1 MLIQDVIGEK
11 VAIITGASHG
21 IGAGLVAAYRDAGFK
36 VVASA
41 LSIGQSTDPNV
52 LNVAGDISD
61 HKTADFIMNEGVDRF
76 GRLDTLVNN
85 AGAYVS
91 KPFTQYTRAD
101 FDLMLLTN
109 LAGFFHITQRA
120 LRAMEA
126 QGWGHIVNITATV
139 AEQPVKGVPAALASL
154 TKGGLNSVTKAL
166 AIEYA
171 SCGIRVNAV
180 SPTIIRTH
188 PEASYAG
195 LEAQIP
201 LGRIGEIEDV
211 TSAVMYLESAPYV
224 TGEISHVDGGQSA
237 GHW

>member
-1 MLIQDVIGEK
+1 MINDK

-41 LSIGQSTDPNV
+41 LSIERATDPNV
-52 LNVAGDISD
+52 IAVAGDISD
-61 HKTADFIMNEGVDRF
+61 PETAERIMSEGVDGF

-85 AGAYVS
+85 AGAYIS
-91 KPFTQYTRAD
+91 KAFTEYTLAEYNS
-101 FDLMLLTN
+101 MLSTN
-109 LAGFFHITQRA
+109 LGGFFNITQRA
-120 LRAMEA
+120 LRVIQI

-154 TKGGLNSVTKAL
+154 VKGGLDSVTKAL

-180 SPTIIRTH
+180 SPSVIRTH
-188 PEASYAG
+188 P
-195 LEAQIP
+195 
-201 LGRIGEIEDV
+201 
-211 TSAVMYLESAPYV
+211 
-224 TGEISHVDGGQSA
+224 
-237 GHW
+237 

>member
-1 MLIQDVIGEK
+1 MIDQK
-11 VAIITGASHG
+11 VAIVTGASHG
-21 IGAGLVAAYRDAGFK
+21 IGQGIVAAYRAAGYK
-36 VVASA
+36 VIASA
-41 LSIGQSTDPNV
+41 LSIGPSADPNV

-61 HKTADFIMNEGVDRF
+61 PKTADLIMSEGVDKF
-76 GRLDTLVNN
+76 GRLDALVNDV
-85 AGAYVS
+85 GVYIS
-91 KPFTQYTRAD
+91 KPFTQYTQAD
-101 FDLMLLTN
+101 YDAMLSTN
-109 LAGFFHITQRA
+109 LSGFFHITQRA
-120 LRAMEA
+120 LRVMET
-126 QGWGHIVNITATV
+126 QGRGHIVNITSTV

-171 SCGIRVNAV
+171 SCGVRVNAV
-180 SPTIIRTH
+180 SPIVIRTH

-201 LGRIGEIEDV
+201 LGRIGEISDV
-211 TSAVMYLESAPYV
+211 VAAVMYLENAPFV

>member
-1 MLIQDVIGEK
+1 MDK
-11 VAIITGASHG
+11 ARVALITGASHG
-21 IGAGLVAAYRDAGFK
+21 VGAGLVAAYRDAGFK

-41 LSIGQSTDPNV
+41 LSIEQSSDPNV
-52 LNVAGDISD
+52 RNVAGDISSP
-61 HKTADFIMNEGVDRF
+61 KTAELIFSAGLDGF

-85 AGAYVS
+85 AGAYIS
-91 KPFTQYTRAD
+91 KPFTQYTPAD
-101 FDLMLLTN
+101 YDLMLSTN

-120 LRAMEA
+120 IRQMET

-139 AEQPVKGVPAALASL
+139 AEQPVKGVPAALASM

-171 SCGIRVNAV
+171 WCGIRVNAV
-180 SPTIIRTH
+180 SPAIIRTH

-195 LEAQIP
+195 LEAQVP
-201 LGRIGEIEDV
+201 LGRIGEVQDV
-211 TSAVMYLESAPYV
+211 VAAVMYLENAAYV

>member
-1 MLIQDVIGEK
+1 MIDQK
-11 VAIITGASHG
+11 VAIVTGASHG
-21 IGAGLVAAYRDAGFK
+21 IGQGIVAAYRAAGYK
-36 VVASA
+36 VIASA
-41 LSIGQSTDPNV
+41 LSIGPSADPNV

-61 HKTADFIMNEGVDRF
+61 PKTADLIMSEGVDKF
-76 GRLDTLVNN
+76 GRLDALVNDV
-85 AGAYVS
+85 GVYIS
-91 KPFTQYTRAD
+91 KPFTQYTQAD
-101 FDLMLLTN
+101 YDAMLSTN
-109 LAGFFHITQRA
+109 LSGFFHITQRA
-120 LRAMEA
+120 LRVMET
-126 QGWGHIVNITATV
+126 QGRGHIVNITSTV

-171 SCGIRVNAV
+171 SRGVRVNAV
-180 SPTIIRTH
+180 SPIVIRTH

-201 LGRIGEIEDV
+201 LGRIGEISDV
-211 TSAVMYLESAPYV
+211 VAAVMYLENATFV

>member
-1 MLIQDVIGEK
+1 VIDEK
-11 VAIITGASHG
+11 VAIVTGASHG
-21 IGAGLVAAYRDAGFK
+21 IGEGLVAAYRAAGFK
-36 VVASA
+36 VVANA
-41 LSIGQSTDPNV
+41 LSIGRSTDPNV
-52 LNVAGDISD
+52 RNVAGDISNPE
-61 HKTADFIMNEGVDRF
+61 TAELIMSEGVDGF

-85 AGAYVS
+85 AGAYIS
-91 KPFTQYTRAD
+91 KPFTQYTLAD
-101 FDLMLLTN
+101 FDVMLSTN

-120 LRAMEA
+120 LRRMEP

-139 AEQPVKGVPAALASL
+139 AEQPVAGVPAALASL
-154 TKGGLNSVTKAL
+154 VKGGLNSVTKAL

-171 SCGIRVNAV
+171 SRGIRVNAV
-180 SPTIIRTH
+180 SPTLIRTH

-201 LGRIGEIEDV
+201 LGRIGSIQDV
-211 TSAVMYLESAPYV
+211 VAAVMYLENAPYV